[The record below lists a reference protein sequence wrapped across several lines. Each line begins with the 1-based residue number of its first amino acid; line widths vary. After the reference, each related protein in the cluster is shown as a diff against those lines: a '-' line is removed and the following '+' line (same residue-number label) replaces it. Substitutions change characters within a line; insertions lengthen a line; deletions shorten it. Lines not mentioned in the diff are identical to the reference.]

1 MYLLFDIGGTK
12 MRLALSRDGETF
24 GEPKVVPTPKDFDEA
39 MKVFKELVDELR
51 GEEKIETRQN
61 GNSVG
66 LVAGG
71 GMKGPFNKEKTM
83 VLNSPSL
90 PDWNNKPLK
99 EELEKAIDAPVIFE
113 NDTAI
118 VGLGEMCS
126 GTGDNKEIGV
136 YITVSTG
143 VGGVRFINNKIDK
156 NRFGFEPGHQ
166 IIDFEN
172 KRSLEALVS
181 GTALE
186 KRMGKKPYEVMEPEI
201 WSELAR
207 TLAYGLYNTILHWS
221 PDVVVLGGSMVVGE
235 PAIDI
240 ELVKKYLNEINTK
253 FPELPEIKKAELGD
267 FGGLHGALA
276 FLKQQ
281 KELK

>member
-1 MYLLFDIGGTK
+1 MYLLFDIGGSK
-12 MRLALSRDGETF
+12 MRLAVSKDGETF
-24 GEPKVVPTPKDFDEA
+24 EEPKIVPTPKDFDDGMLA
-39 MKVFKELVDELR
+39 FKKVANELLG
-51 GEEKIETRQN
+51 GEKAEM
-61 GNSVG
+61 
-66 LVAGG
+66 AGG

-83 VLNSPSL
+83 VVNSPSF
-90 PDWNNKPLK
+90 PDWDNKPLK
-99 EELEKAIDAPVIFE
+99 EELEKAVGAPVFIE

-118 VGLGEMCS
+118 VGLGEMHS
-126 GTGDNKEIGV
+126 GAGKGADIGV

-143 VGGVRFINNKIDK
+143 VGGAKYENSIIDE

-172 KRSLEALVS
+172 NKSLESLVS

-186 KRMGKKPYEVMEPEI
+186 KRMGKKAFEVTDTAI
-201 WSELAR
+201 WDELAK

-221 PDVVVLGGSMVVGE
+221 PDIVVLGGPMIVGE
-235 PAIDI
+235 PAIDVGA
-240 ELVKKYLNEINTK
+240 VKKYLNDINSI
-253 FPELPEIKKAELGD
+253 FPELPEIKKAELED
-267 FGGLHGALA
+267 FGGLYGALA